1 MDTNTNTNMNV
12 GMDMNTNTNMNAGM
26 DMNTNMGME
35 ENHPDQ
41 TGQTNHRRK
50 SISVFFPCHNEAD
63 NVAAIVEKARGVLE
77 SLTDDYEIIIVDD
90 GSTDGTDK
98 LADEM
103 AEKFEKVKA
112 IHHETNL
119 GYGAALQSGF
129 RAANKELVFYT
140 DGDSQFDIAELA
152 DIIDMAE
159 QYDIVSCFRL
169 NRQDN
174 LLRRFNARCWTGL
187 ICLLFGLKLRD
198 IDCAFKLFK
207 REIFDNI
214 EMKSTGALIDAEIL
228 ARAVRKGYTIAQKG
242 VHHYPRETGKSSGAN
257 PAVIFRA
264 FGELIKLRKNIL
276 AKSGKR

>member
-1 MDTNTNTNMNV
+1 
-12 GMDMNTNTNMNAGM
+12 
-26 DMNTNMGME
+26 ME
-35 ENHPDQ
+35 DNRPDQ
-41 TGQTNHRRK
+41 GSRPNRRGR
-50 SISVFFPCHNEAD
+50 SISVFFPCHNEEG
-63 NVAAIVEKARGVLE
+63 NVAATVEKARGVLAG
-77 SLTDDYEIIIVDD
+77 LTDDYEIIIVDD
-90 GSTDGTDK
+90 GSRDGTGRV
-98 LADEM
+98 ADEM
-103 AEKFEKVKA
+103 AEKFDQVKA

-129 RAANKELVFYT
+129 RAACKELVFYT

-152 DIIDMAE
+152 DIIDLAE

-174 LLRRFNARCWTGL
+174 LLRRFNAYCWTRL

-228 ARAVRKGYTIAQKG
+228 ARAGRKGYTIVQKG
-242 VHHYPRETGKSSGAN
+242 VHHYPRCAGESSGAN

-264 FGELIKLRKNIL
+264 FRELAKLRKDII
-276 AKSGKR
+276 AKDV